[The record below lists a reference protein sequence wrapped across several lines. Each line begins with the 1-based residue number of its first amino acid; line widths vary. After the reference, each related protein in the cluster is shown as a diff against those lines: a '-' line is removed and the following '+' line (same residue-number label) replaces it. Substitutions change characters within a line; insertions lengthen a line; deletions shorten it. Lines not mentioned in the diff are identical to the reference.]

1 MFCCFLFFISCEAFW
16 CCLCDATLPD
26 LLYLMPDCFT
36 ATTSWYAVWSPPYQV
51 MLHDFVFM
59 MLRLDLL
66 YFMLR
71 CFTFPELV
79 LTMLRCLMLSTSCYA
94 ASLSLCHTKLL
105 RVIRV
110 ILSSSLKLSSWCYAA
125 WSSLL
130 HAAVPDLPY
139 IMLFCSIFTKL
150 RFSAWSCLHDA
161 TLLGFICFMLRCFT
175 LSTSCQTA
183 SPPLLQVTL
192 FDLVFLTL
200 RCLTFSTSCYQ
211 DRPTSCFSASEQ
223 NHVTRLDLV
232 FMMLVCWVFTA
243 SF

>member
-16 CCLCDATLPD
+16 RCLCDATLPA

-79 LTMLRCLMLSTSCYA
+79 LTMLCCLMLSTSCYA

-150 RFSAWSCLHDA
+150 RFSA
-161 TLLGFICFMLRCFT
+161 
-175 LSTSCQTA
+175 
-183 SPPLLQVTL
+183 
-192 FDLVFLTL
+192 
-200 RCLTFSTSCYQ
+200 
-211 DRPTSCFSASEQ
+211 
-223 NHVTRLDLV
+223 DLV
-232 FMMLVCWVFTA
+232 FMTLHCLVLSASCYGASPSLPHVKLLHLLYFRSHYLILSFWRYAAWPSLPHATRTDPRHVFLHLNKIMLRGLIWSSWC
-243 SF
+243 